1 MLRIKKLYLF
11 VLQTFLPI
19 FFMTFFISLFILLM
33 QFLWR
38 YIDDLVGK
46 GLSVSV
52 LAELFFYATLNLVPM
67 ALPLSILLASLMT
80 FGNLGESLELLA
92 MKSAG
97 ISLIRIM
104 RSLIITLIIIS
115 IGSFFFQN
123 NLMPKVQVKLWG
135 LMYAVR
141 QKSPELDIPERVFYD
156 KIEGYNMYVEKKNP
170 VTGTLYNVMLY
181 DFSRG
186 FEEAL
191 VISAD
196 SATLKM
202 TSDKKFLVFSILDG
216 ESFENLPS
224 QRVSYENIPYRR
236 ETFKKKQILIPFDA
250 NFKRSGNEMMQNQ
263 YFGKNISELRQSID
277 SMNVIIDSINR
288 ENAKSAS
295 MVTPLNSF
303 VPNEEKRNDS
313 IRFSAFTPI
322 NIDSLYKETE
332 PTQKAEALNKAVA
345 AATSAKQEIEY
356 KYFMIGAQEG
366 TINRHYIEWHKK
378 FTLSFACLI
387 FFFIGAPLGAII
399 RKGGL
404 GMPVVLSVFLFILYY
419 IIDSAGYKLA
429 RDGRWEPL
437 EGMWLSSAV
446 LLPLGVFLTYK
457 AVRDSSILNSEAYAL
472 FFKKIFGKRGQR
484 ELAQKEL
491 VIYNVDYNRAAEMI
505 ENLTDLSSEL
515 KQQFGN
521 KKRSGYVSFWSNS
534 LHNRELFRLNT
545 NLEELIEEMNN
556 SKEQQIYFKL
566 LEYPLLFVERY
577 SIVPDVKWIK
587 ISLAI
592 VFPVGIPLFLYIRHH
607 QKRLIT
613 QFDTII
619 RINTELLSH
628 INTKKYV

>member
-1 MLRIKKLYLF
+1 MLRIKRLYLF

-156 KIEGYNMYVEKKNP
+156 KIEGYNLYVEKKNP
-170 VTGTLYNVMLY
+170 KNGILYNVMLY
-181 DFSRG
+181 DFSQG
-186 FEEAL
+186 FEEAR

-263 YFGKNISELRQSID
+263 YFGKNITELRQSID
-277 SMNVIIDSINR
+277 SMHIIIDSINL
-288 ENAKSAS
+288 ENAKSAALVAPLS
-295 MVTPLNSF
+295 KNVTE
-303 VPNEEKRNDS
+303 EEKKNDS
-313 IRFSAFTPI
+313 IRFSSFVPI
-322 NIDSLYKETE
+322 NIDSVYKETD
-332 PTQKAEALNKAVA
+332 PTQKAEALNRAVA
-345 AATSAKQEIEY
+345 SATSAKQEIEY

-404 GMPVVLSVFLFILYY
+404 GMPVVISVFLFILYY

-457 AVRDSSILNSEAYAL
+457 AVRDSSILNAEAYSL

-484 ELAQKEL
+484 ELMQKEL

-505 ENLTDLSSEL
+505 NNLTNLTTDLKHVFE
-515 KQQFGN
+515 N
-521 KKRSGYVSFWSNS
+521 KKESNYVSFWRNS
-534 LHNRELFRLNT
+534 LLNKELFRLNT
-545 NLEELIEEMNN
+545 ELEELIEEMNN
-556 SKEQQIYFKL
+556 SKEHQIYFKL
-566 LEYPLLFVERY
+566 LEYPLLFAERY
-577 SIVPDVKWIK
+577 SIVPDVKWVK
-587 ISLAI
+587 ITLAI
-592 VFPVGIPLFLYIRHH
+592 VFPLGIPLFFYIRHH
-607 QKRLIT
+607 QKRLLT

-619 RINTELLSH
+619 RVNSELLNH
-628 INTKKYV
+628 INTQKYV